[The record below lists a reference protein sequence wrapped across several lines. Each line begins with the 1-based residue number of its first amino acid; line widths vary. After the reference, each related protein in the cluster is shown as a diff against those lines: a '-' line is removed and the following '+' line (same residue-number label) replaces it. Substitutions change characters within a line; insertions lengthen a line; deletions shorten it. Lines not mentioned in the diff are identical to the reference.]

1 VTTTSDPLAGSAG
14 AEEETRKDRAFV
26 FGYRALERA
35 ARATPEK
42 TGRAVASRVGRL
54 AFRVAPRVRAVV
66 AANQAQ
72 VLGRPVE
79 DPLVKASTRE
89 AFELYARYFVDSFH
103 LPDLSDDE
111 MLARVRCD
119 TAHRLHQAFADGKGG
134 ICVLPH
140 LGNWDAAG
148 RWMLAIGLP
157 VLAVAEELKPRRLYE
172 LFVEHRRS
180 IGMDIVGSF
189 DLNVGRTLASAL
201 AANRMVALVA
211 DRDLTGRGVEVEMF
225 GRMRRIPAGPALL
238 SISTGSPLMVTQTYT
253 TPDGWR
259 IEIGEP
265 LSIERTGDRRADV
278 RALTTLVARA
288 FEESITA
295 APSDWHMFQ
304 PGWS

>member
-1 VTTTSDPLAGSAG
+1 VTTTSDPFVGPTAT
-14 AEEETRKDRAFV
+14 EEETRKDRAFV
-26 FGYRALERA
+26 LGYRALERA

-42 TGRAVASRVGRL
+42 TGRAIATRVGTL
-54 AFRVAPRVRAVV
+54 AFRAAPGVRAVV

-72 VLGRPVE
+72 VLGRSAD
-79 DPLVKASTRE
+79 DPLVIASTRE

-103 LPDLSDDE
+103 LPELDDDE
-111 MLARVRCD
+111 VLARVRCD
-119 TAHRLHQAFADGKGG
+119 TADRLHRAFAEGKGG

-148 RWMLAIGLP
+148 RWMMAIGLP
-157 VLAVAEELKPRRLYE
+157 VLAVAEELKPRRLYD
-172 LFVEHRRS
+172 LFVAHRRS

-189 DLNVGRTLASAL
+189 DPNVGRTLASAL

-211 DRDLTGRGVEVEMF
+211 DRDLTGRGIEVEMF
-225 GRMRRIPAGPALL
+225 GRTRRLPAGPALL
-238 SISTGSPLMVTQTYT
+238 SMTTGAPLMVTPTYT

-278 RALTTLVARA
+278 RTLTTMVARA
-288 FEESITA
+288 FEDAIAA